1 MTAIDGSA
9 FLLHVNASMTRRGE
23 HHHSR
28 AAVPFLA
35 ILAVIFSVVMW
46 GLVPV
51 AVRHLVT
58 TMSPEA
64 ALLLRLYPAGVLAAV
79 VLVFVGMRPID
90 REDLPRILLAP
101 LIGYVGYQILANYG
115 QKTVPAAWTGMLF
128 GLEPVFVAL
137 FAVLLAGE
145 HLTQWLVAGL
155 VLAIAGTAVLFLG
168 SSSGIA
174 ADVGTGGLILV
185 AVSAMGWGVFTV
197 LLRPLLPK
205 YGAFQLSCLTLA
217 ISAFPMLVFASP
229 ELLAAVP
236 TMTAAQIGAV
246 AFLAIPATF
255 LAVAAWNFGAAR
267 MSNAAAG
274 MFLYVQPIVAA
285 IGGMLILGETITWP
299 LLAGG
304 ALIIAGVAIAQFK
317 PASVRSMTLPEEAA

>member
-1 MTAIDGSA
+1 MARIDAHSI
-9 FLLHVNASMTRRGE
+9 LLHVVRLMTRRATGQ
-23 HHHSR
+23 HHGT
-28 AAVPFLA
+28 AVPLLA
-35 ILAVIFSVVMW
+35 ILAVMFSVVMW

-64 ALLLRLYPAGVLAAV
+64 ALLLRLYPAGILAAV
-79 VLVFVGMRPID
+79 VLVVVGMRPIA
-90 REDLPRILLAP
+90 REDWPRILLAP

-145 HLTQWLVAGL
+145 RLTTWLVAGL
-155 VLAIAGTAVLFLG
+155 ALALAGTAVLFLG
-168 SSSGIA
+168 SASGIA
-174 ADVGTGGLILV
+174 ADVGTGGLILI
-185 AVSAMGWGVFTV
+185 AVSSMGWGIYTV

-205 YGAFQLSCLTLA
+205 YGAFELSCLTLA
-217 ISAFPMLVFASP
+217 ISAFPMLVFARP
-229 ELLAAVP
+229 DVIDAVP
-236 TMTAAQIGAV
+236 AMTPVQIGAV

-285 IGGMLILGETITWP
+285 LGGMLILGETITWP
-299 LLAGG
+299 LIAGG
-304 ALIIAGVAIAQFK
+304 ALIIAGVAIGQFK
-317 PASVRSMTLPEEAA
+317 PKAAWSMRSREEIA